1 MMRGEWTDAVVRLGG
16 RATDAAD
23 ELVRRYA
30 EPHRK
35 YHTAEHVLAVLAA
48 ARLLSADDS
57 PVLTLA
63 ICAHDV
69 VYAGEPGSDERA
81 SAAWARA
88 ALTSAGVGASDV
100 AHVESLVLAT
110 ITHESD
116 DPLAQIMLDAD
127 LAILAAEQ
135 PVYDLYARRVRE
147 EYARYTD
154 DVWREGRAKVLRT
167 LLARPDLYATD
178 KAKALWDSNA
188 RANMTRELRALEGR
202 G

>member
-1 MMRGEWTDAVVRLGG
+1 LMRDQWSDAVVRLGG
-16 RATDAAD
+16 RPTDAAD
-23 ELVRRYA
+23 DLMRRYA

-48 ARLLSADDS
+48 ARLLSDRDS

-81 SAAWARA
+81 SAAWARE
-88 ALTSAGVGASDV
+88 ALTAAGLAADDI

-135 PVYDLYARRVRE
+135 AAYDRYASRVRE

-154 DVWREGRAKVLRT
+154 EVWRQGRAKVLKT
-167 LLARPDLYATD
+167 LLARPNLYATE
-178 KAKALWDSNA
+178 KARALWESKA
-188 RANMTRELRALEGR
+188 RANMARELQALGVD
-202 G
+202 